1 MQDLKDVLAIL
12 MIAVIVAI
20 VVALSFM
27 FAVVMIPMAIMGVIY
42 CYVKDERL
50 ENVKNEKL
58 H

>member
-1 MQDLKDVLAIL
+1 MQDLNDVLAIL

-50 ENVKNEKL
+50 ENVKN
-58 H
+58 